1 MPYVITTACID
12 VKDGACQVSC
22 PVDCI
27 YEGGA
32 MMYIQPEECINCGLC
47 VSVCPVKA
55 IFAEIDLPDG
65 LKSFEQVNAEFFG
78 DGVTGWGSPGGVSMV
93 PPTTADHPYVL
104 DLRKSLSQG
113 LEVR

>member
-1 MPYVITTACID
+1 MPYVVTTACID

-32 MMYIQPEECINCGLC
+32 MMYIHPEECINCGLC

-55 IFAEIDLPDG
+55 IFAEIDLPDD
-65 LKSFEQVNAEFFG
+65 LKPFEEVNAAFFS
-78 DGVTGWGSPGGVSMV
+78 DSVTGWGSPGGVTLV
-93 PPTTADHPYVL
+93 PKSAADHPYVL
-104 DLRKSLSQG
+104 NLRDRLS
-113 LEVR
+113 